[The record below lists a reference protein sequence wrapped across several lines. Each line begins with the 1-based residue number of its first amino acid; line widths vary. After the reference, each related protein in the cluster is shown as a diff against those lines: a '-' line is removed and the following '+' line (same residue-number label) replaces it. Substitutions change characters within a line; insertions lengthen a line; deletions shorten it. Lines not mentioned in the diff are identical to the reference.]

1 MHLSK
6 LAVRRPVTITVF
18 VIIALMFGVI
28 SLQRI
33 GIDLLPDMN
42 FPIAV
47 VVTVYP
53 GGPATTVEQDVTI
66 PLESALAGISGIR
79 RQDSFSMEN
88 VSALVLQFDWGTDML
103 SSLDSVRNSL
113 AQAALTLPDGAQSPI
128 VVQVDPND
136 FPLMLI
142 GVRAE
147 GFLLLPS
154 QNSCGRFSHSWSR
167 SRSLGEPAAP
177 ARGDQVLFDPDHL
190 NELGLS
196 PVILQQLIQYQNI
209 VVPGGSVTAGGVRY
223 TTRAGSQIT
232 SVEEL
237 ENIIVGMQQNS
248 GLLGLG
254 GLLPSLTYLG
264 DIAEVSTHVAPR
276 EGITRYNGQD
286 TVLIQVMR
294 QGGANTV
301 RVVERLKKALQE
313 IEEAHPHLEFTTIT
327 DQAVFINQSI
337 SSLASSGMIGA
348 VLAVAVLLFFLRN
361 VSSILIIALS
371 IPVSIIASFVLI
383 YLIQAF
389 LNLMTLG
396 GLALG
401 VGMLV
406 DSSIVVLENIYRHL
420 SNGAGKLQAA
430 QEGAGE
436 LASALWLPP

>member
-147 GFLLLPS
+147 GLSPVALTEQLREIQPQLEQISGVAQVSLLGAQP
-154 QNSCGRFSHSWSR
+154 
-167 SRSLGEPAAP
+167 
-177 ARGDQVLFDPDHL
+177 RGDPGTLDPDH
-190 NELGLS
+190 
-196 PVILQQLIQYQNI
+196 
-209 VVPGGSVTAGGVRY
+209 
-223 TTRAGSQIT
+223 
-232 SVEEL
+232 
-237 ENIIVGMQQNS
+237 
-248 GLLGLG
+248 
-254 GLLPSLTYLG
+254 
-264 DIAEVSTHVAPR
+264 
-276 EGITRYNGQD
+276 
-286 TVLIQVMR
+286 
-294 QGGANTV
+294 
-301 RVVERLKKALQE
+301 
-313 IEEAHPHLEFTTIT
+313 
-327 DQAVFINQSI
+327 
-337 SSLASSGMIGA
+337 
-348 VLAVAVLLFFLRN
+348 
-361 VSSILIIALS
+361 
-371 IPVSIIASFVLI
+371 
-383 YLIQAF
+383 
-389 LNLMTLG
+389 
-396 GLALG
+396 
-401 VGMLV
+401 
-406 DSSIVVLENIYRHL
+406 
-420 SNGAGKLQAA
+420 
-430 QEGAGE
+430 
-436 LASALWLPP
+436 